1 MEHDDFGVCP
11 FVTAQRLLQGKWAII
26 LLHQLYD
33 GTKRFGEL
41 ERATG
46 ITHATLAS
54 QLKALEKD
62 GLITRHV
69 YSEVPPRVEYTLTD
83 MGRRFGPVL
92 SSIETW
98 GNEYIAY
105 LRTQK

>member
-41 ERATG
+41 NEQRALPTQP
-46 ITHATLAS
+46 L
-54 QLKALEKD
+54 L
-62 GLITRHV
+62 
-69 YSEVPPRVEYTLTD
+69 
-83 MGRRFGPVL
+83 L
-92 SSIETW
+92 S
-98 GNEYIAY
+98 
-105 LRTQK
+105 

>member
-62 GLITRHV
+62 GM
-69 YSEVPPRVEYTLTD
+69 PRSRPEWSTLS
-83 MGRRFGPVL
+83 RIWAAVL
-92 SSIETW
+92 APCLAVSRPGEMNTSPI
-98 GNEYIAY
+98 
-105 LRTQK
+105 

>member
-46 ITHATLAS
+46 ITHGNPCFSVKGPGKGRSYYAS
-54 QLKALEKD
+54 CLCRGPAPS
-62 GLITRHV
+62 GVHSHG
-69 YSEVPPRVEYTLTD
+69 YGPPFWPR
-83 MGRRFGPVL
+83 
-92 SSIETW
+92 
-98 GNEYIAY
+98 A
-105 LRTQK
+105 

>member
-1 MEHDDFGVCP
+1 MME
-11 FVTAQRLLQGKWAII
+11 Q
-26 LLHQLYD
+26 
-33 GTKRFGEL
+33 KRFGEL

-69 YSEVPPRVEYTLTD
+69 YAEVRPEWEYTLTD
-83 MGRRFGPVL
+83 MGRRLAPCLAVSRPG
-92 SSIETW
+92 

-105 LRTQK
+105 LGTQK

>member
-1 MEHDDFGVCP
+1 MEHDDFGVGP

-69 YSEVPPRVEYTLTD
+69 YAEVPPRVEYTLTD

>member
-1 MEHDDFGVCP
+1 MLLGVCP

-26 LLHQLYD
+26 LLHQLD
-33 GTKRFGEL
+33 GGTKRFSEL

-62 GLITRHV
+62 GLVTRHV
-69 YSEVPPRVEYTLTD
+69 YAEVPPRVEYALTD

-92 SSIETW
+92 ASIETW

>member
-1 MEHDDFGVCP
+1 MMEQN
-11 FVTAQRLLQGKWAII
+11 ALASWNEQRALP
-26 LLHQLYD
+26 
-33 GTKRFGEL
+33 T
-41 ERATG
+41 
-46 ITHATLAS
+46 ATLAS

-69 YSEVPPRVEYTLTD
+69 YAEVPPRVEYTLTD

>member
-1 MEHDDFGVCP
+1 MME
-11 FVTAQRLLQGKWAII
+11 L
-26 LLHQLYD
+26 
-33 GTKRFGEL
+33 KRFGEL

-69 YSEVPPRVEYTLTD
+69 YAEVRPEWSTLSRIWAAVLD
-83 MGRRFGPVL
+83 PVL

>member
-41 ERATG
+41 ERA
-46 ITHATLAS
+46 
-54 QLKALEKD
+54 KALEKD

-69 YSEVPPRVEYTLTD
+69 YAEVPPRVEYTLTD

>member
-26 LLHQLYD
+26 LLQQLYD
-33 GTKRFGEL
+33 GTPRFGEL
-41 ERATG
+41 ERAPG
-46 ITHATLAS
+46 ITPA
-54 QLKALEKD
+54 
-62 GLITRHV
+62 
-69 YSEVPPRVEYTLTD
+69 EVPPRVEYTLTD

>member
-33 GTKRFGEL
+33 GTKR
-41 ERATG
+41 

-69 YSEVPPRVEYTLTD
+69 YAEVPPRVEYTLTD